1 MEEAEKSLLQG
12 LREIISIKSLPA
24 SNREH
29 KLKAEEIFRTTIRC
43 RGINS
48 AKLTIN
54 QRISIILDS
63 TKVQRRLIWKI
74 VTVKDLSLSNL
85 FRT

>member
-1 MEEAEKSLLQG
+1 MWLINSQIQLRIIQSVKKALMEEAEKSLLQG

-48 AKLTIN
+48 AK
-54 QRISIILDS
+54 
-63 TKVQRRLIWKI
+63 
-74 VTVKDLSLSNL
+74 
-85 FRT
+85 

>member
-29 KLKAEEIFRTTIRC
+29 KLKAEEIFRTIIRC

-48 AKLTIN
+48 AK
-54 QRISIILDS
+54 
-63 TKVQRRLIWKI
+63 
-74 VTVKDLSLSNL
+74 
-85 FRT
+85 